1 MIDYN
6 LTTRMATKKINPK
19 DSIMKKENHLLQQF
33 NTSLSEMRELFHEYG
48 RLEDSNSKLDEITKF
63 LCLEIASVR
72 DTKLKIPSLKE
83 ILDKHISKNG
93 LVGSLN
99 KAILLA
105 GKSEILTNY
114 DGESLLGPNPKFN
127 IAESEE
133 PLAKGLAQ
141 IVLNSF
147 NGYLRGTHTFESFEF
162 LNEAFSH
169 FIRDNFRQN
178 IEDAQYM
185 TPPEVVN
192 FMVDVGMSR
201 LKRKRFTKVNPP
213 VVCDPTCG
221 VGSFLAQFYRVWSVN
236 ERMKFNPVLFGQD
249 KIDRMARLS
258 LLNLALFGISDAKI
272 YRGNSIQT
280 GSPLDTYTGKCDLI
294 LTNPPFGARFACSDL
309 ASHSVDYFPFLH
321 NYIQSRRGYIDSE
334 LLFLDRYLSL
344 LKPGG
349 TVLAVL
355 PDSVI
360 SSAGL
365 PAQLREMIQENWM
378 IRSITELP
386 AVTFAQAGTR
396 TKTCVLEI
404 EKTHPQNSVVFISKA
419 KSLGFEVSSRKGV
432 PYKKPE
438 GENDLR
444 HLVDIITD
452 TNVDQKVLQD
462 FEVISNSPSCVAIF
476 KSILVREGWTPSH
489 YSSDRL
495 TTLQQIENIADSDE
509 FEIFTL
515 DSLVSVVSK
524 SRRGILKSE
533 APKCISVLHVGD
545 FGSLNVR
552 KLIEYDPKIPG
563 RPCGKGDL
571 LFSKINPRIPRALV
585 VPDLPFE
592 LTCSTEF
599 EVMKPKAGH
608 SAHEIMLLLLSVYA
622 QNQICSLTSGTSSS
636 HNRIKTKDLLS
647 IKLVIPKKGTQK
659 RNKYDEAVK
668 AFTEAN
674 ICLNESNILLQR
686 AWKEMNDLATF

>member
-1 MIDYN
+1 
-6 LTTRMATKKINPK
+6 
-19 DSIMKKENHLLQQF
+19 MKTGNILLQQF
-33 NTSLSEMRELFHEYG
+33 NTSLLEMRELFHGSG
-48 RLEDSNSKLDEITKF
+48 RLEDSNSKLDEITKL

-72 DTKLKIPSLKE
+72 DLKLKIPSLKE

-93 LVGSLN
+93 LVSSLN

-127 IAESEE
+127 IADSEE
-133 PLAKGLAQ
+133 PLAKGLVQ

-192 FMVDVGMSR
+192 FMVDLGISR

-221 VGSFLAQFYRVWSVN
+221 VGSFLAQFYRIWSVN
-236 ERMKFNPVLFGQD
+236 ERRKFNPVLFGQD
-249 KIDRMARLS
+249 KVDRMARLS

-272 YRGNSIQT
+272 SRGNSIQT

-294 LTNPPFGARFACSDL
+294 LTNPPFGARFDCSDL
-309 ASHSVDYFPFLH
+309 ASHSSGAYFPFLY
-321 NYIQSRRGYIDSE
+321 NYTQSRGGYIDSE

-365 PAQLREMIQENWM
+365 PAHLREIIQENWT

-386 AVTFAQAGTR
+386 SVTFAQAGTR
-396 TKTCVLEI
+396 TKTCVLEV
-404 EKTHPQNSVVFISKA
+404 EKIQPQNSVVFISKA
-419 KSLGFEVSSRKGV
+419 QSLGFEVSSRKGV

-444 HLVDIITD
+444 HLIDIITGI
-452 TNVDQKVLQD
+452 NVDQKVFQD
-462 FEVISNSPSCVAIF
+462 FEVLSNSPSCVAISQ
-476 KSILVREGWTPSH
+476 SILVEEGWTPSH

-495 TTLQQIENIADSDE
+495 TTLQQIENLADSDE

-515 DSLVSVVSK
+515 ESLVSVVSK

-533 APKCISVLHVGD
+533 ALKCISVLHVGD

-552 KLIEYDPKIPG
+552 ELIEYDPKTPG

-608 SAHEIMLLLLSVYA
+608 SAHEIMLLLLSMYA

-636 HNRIKTKDLLS
+636 HNRIKTKELLS

-674 ICLNESNILLQR
+674 TCLNESNILLQR
-686 AWKEMNDLATF
+686 AWKEMNDLVTF